1 MPDITIIEDD
11 YALNNGIALALKS
24 CDYTINQIHRLKD
37 FDRNKKTDIIIL
49 DINLPDGNG
58 FDFLKKFRSY
68 SDTPVIILTAN
79 DLETDEV
86 TGLELG
92 ADDYIKKPFSLMV
105 LRLRIEKILK
115 RKTVYHNYEDEK
127 FSFDFEK
134 MEFYVKNLPIELSKT
149 EQKLLKILVSNV
161 NQVVTRDILIDK
173 IWSDGSE
180 YVDENAGWVRYRDVM
195 DIINEE
201 IGGRNKENDEF
212 KEYKNKNLEDMKEML
227 SQFGSRLTDLE
238 NNQLTFEK
246 IPTVTEEDIEKL
258 FQDENDM
265 SIIRN
270 KEVDKPIVGQ
280 DNVGYIP
287 PDSALL
293 LVYAADGDGRI
304 IKIRTTSSP
313 TQIFTSGKQF
323 MADNSKRESARWVEA
338 LDRLI
343 EWKWVK
349 PVGYKGEIFELTGTG
364 YDKADWLK
372 ETMRIDTSKN
382 PLDELKEFENF
393 IYV

>member
-11 YALNNGIALALKS
+11 YALNNGIALALKR

-134 MEFYVKNLPIELSKT
+134 MDFYVKNLPIELSKT

-180 YVDENAGWVRYRDVM
+180 YVDENA
-195 DIINEE
+195 
-201 IGGRNKENDEF
+201 
-212 KEYKNKNLEDMKEML
+212 L
-227 SQFGSRLTDLE
+227 SVTVNRLRKKL
-238 NNQLTFEK
+238 NAEK
-246 IPTVTEEDIEKL
+246 TIQTVYGI
-258 FQDENDM
+258 
-265 SIIRN
+265 
-270 KEVDKPIVGQ
+270 
-280 DNVGYIP
+280 
-287 PDSALL
+287 
-293 LVYAADGDGRI
+293 
-304 IKIRTTSSP
+304 
-313 TQIFTSGKQF
+313 
-323 MADNSKRESARWVEA
+323 
-338 LDRLI
+338 
-343 EWKWVK
+343 
-349 PVGYKGEIFELTGTG
+349 GYKWRTE
-364 YDKADWLK
+364 
-372 ETMRIDTSKN
+372 
-382 PLDELKEFENF
+382 
-393 IYV
+393 